1 MSRRARLASPR
12 LRSLHIK
19 GGVATRISAHAVGL
33 VLLFSSV
40 PLAAQDNT
48 PPAGTAAPARDAAV
62 TYLNVFIADTLRK
75 WNVPGGRGL
84 GRVLRLP
91 SGRRGWVIGS

>member
-19 GGVATRISAHAVGL
+19 GGVATRNSAHAVGL

-62 TYLNVFIADTLRK
+62 TYLNVFIAETLRK
-75 WNVPGGRGL
+75 WNVPGVAVSVACCGCQADAEVGL
-84 GRVLRLP
+84 
-91 SGRRGWVIGS
+91 